1 MIHAKGSTW
10 PDALPTVLQKLRGTV
25 NESTGL
31 SPYQMLMGRTP
42 RMALDLILCNEHT
55 NFQFGNG
62 KHTNPAKNIAKMH
75 KFANEV
81 MKETGPM
88 IKIQY
93 DKKRSP
99 NEIKVGDLV
108 LWHHDRVIDKNQ
120 LHIPA
125 KFKSKL
131 HGPFEVIGTIGKN
144 AFLLKNNAT
153 GEVIKEGV
161 HAEKLR
167 KYEVRREFHHQK
179 EVEEWEGLV
188 GGAPNV
194 LMS

>member
-31 SPYQMLMGRTP
+31 SP
-42 RMALDLILCNEHT
+42 
-55 NFQFGNG
+55 
-62 KHTNPAKNIAKMH
+62 NPAKNIAKMH